1 MPQSDFHV
9 VRKGLNWAVSLHGVF
24 LAAFESQKAAINRA
38 IDAAHQVGMKGH
50 GAQVLLIDGHADPRT
65 QWVFGRHPYPPTA

>member
-1 MPQSDFHV
+1 
-9 VRKGLNWAVSLHGVF
+9 
-24 LAAFESQKAAINRA
+24 
-38 IDAAHQVGMKGH
+38 VGMKGH